1 MWMATAAEPNGSHRK
16 IITAQLIA
24 RIKVEVS
31 AICVRWKRRKNWK
44 YWGIHCG
51 CRSAN
56 VRVEFSN
63 AIISPAEIT
72 MWNVCSDADEIT
84 GNNVN
89 MIALTPHSNT
99 VHSVRRL
106 SVRFFFWEIER
117 RKNFYCWNYYHYF
130 TLIVCSC
137 RGRDFLLFC
146 FKWNAHVRS
155 HLFVLPFQ

>member
-106 SVRFFFWEIER
+106 SVRFFFLRDWETKELLLL
-117 RKNFYCWNYYHYF
+117 KLLSLFYAH
-130 TLIVCSC
+130 SMQC